1 MAEVQANSQP
11 RPHHARKADWLRKA
25 SEVGFITYG
34 NNIFKTP
41 LKYFVV
47 RGLEVYLNVKN
58 RRPNP
63 RAIAGPFPTFEA
75 VLVYLRL
82 HE

>member
-11 RPHHARKADWLRKA
+11 RPHHAREADWLRKA
-25 SEVGFITYG
+25 SEVGFTLYG
-34 NNIFKTP
+34 PNVFKTP

-63 RAIAGPFPTFEA
+63 RAITGPFPTFEA